1 MNSTK
6 EMIDIEVEAMV
17 ESDLEEVLS
26 MERLSFSTPWSRQI
40 FLDELRNKEFSRMIT
55 ARACDRNIYKGI
67 LGYGCYWII
76 YDEVH
81 ITNMA
86 VHNKYRRKGI
96 GEQLLRY
103 MIEEARKM
111 KSRLLTLEVRSS
123 NLKAQALY
131 QKFGFKAVAIRKKYY
146 SDPREDAL
154 VMLLELKE

>member
-17 ESDLEEVLS
+17 ENDLEEVLRI
-26 MERLSFSTPWSRQI
+26 ERLSFSTPWSRQA
-40 FLDELRNKEFSRMIT
+40 FLDELRNKEFSRMII

-67 LGYGCYWII
+67 LGYCCYWII
-76 YDEVH
+76 CDEVH

-86 VHNKYRRKGI
+86 AHNRYRRKGI
-96 GEQLLRY
+96 GEKLLRHV
-103 MIEEARKM
+103 IEEAKKM

-131 QKFGFKAVAIRKKYY
+131 QKFGFKAVTIRKKYY